1 MNLRPDADAR
11 LNDWLTRTE
20 AAMRRSELDSDEITE
35 VIVDLRSH
43 IAEELQRFGSGPH
56 DRQTL
61 ESVLSTMDGPGAW
74 ESDAWESEVGL
85 DDPQSDAKPD
95 DASLLGSAAALT
107 VIVGLVGAL
116 IIGQTMP
123 DGDSLGF
130 TFFCAAEVVAGVMGY
145 VARSN
150 KWGRFALIAGPLLV
164 VLTFVIA
171 ILFPEG

>member
-11 LNDWLTRTE
+11 LNDWLHRTE
-20 AAMRRSELDSDEITE
+20 AAMRRSELDADEIAE

-43 IAEELQRFGSGPH
+43 IAEELQRFGGGPH
-56 DRQTL
+56 GRETL
-61 ESVLSTMDGPGAW
+61 ESVLSTMDGP
-74 ESDAWESEVGL
+74 DAWESESEL
-85 DDPQSDAKPD
+85 DDAKAEVEPN
-95 DASLLGSAAALT
+95 DASLLGAAAALT
-107 VIVGLVGAL
+107 VIVGLVGAF

-145 VARSN
+145 VARTN
-150 KWGRFALIAGPLLV
+150 KWGRFALMAGPLLV

-171 ILFPEG
+171 IFFPEG